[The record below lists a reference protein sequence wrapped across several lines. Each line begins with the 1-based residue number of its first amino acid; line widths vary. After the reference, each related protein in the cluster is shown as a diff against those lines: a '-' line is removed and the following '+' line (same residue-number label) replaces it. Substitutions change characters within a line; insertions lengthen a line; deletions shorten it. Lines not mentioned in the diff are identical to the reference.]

1 MVRGGGGAARVVTR
15 RLQSYTSGM
24 IPSEQIQ
31 ALVPDL
37 AKLTDDQFAWVKQ
50 LAQSMALPYN
60 AARNPSSDVLPDD
73 RSVGLFF
80 LYLVTRHTVS
90 AEPFKKEKFEYALE
104 KILAASGRAVSRPS
118 SRPSPG
124 LDLTVDGAGWSLKT
138 EAAKGIKKDRLH
150 VSKWMELG
158 KGDWG
163 DTNEA
168 LRALAQLFLG
178 HLARYERIFTLRC
191 LTPDD
196 PVEHRY
202 ELLELP
208 KSALVTAATGEFQM
222 MQNSKQ
228 RPKPGYCRV
237 ADARGLMFELYFDGG
252 TERKL
257 RLQKLRRDLCTV
269 HAEWQFQ
276 TPEPKAELSAGE

>member
-1 MVRGGGGAARVVTR
+1 M
-15 RLQSYTSGM
+15 
-24 IPSEQIQ
+24 
-31 ALVPDL
+31 

-60 AARNPSSDVLPDD
+60 AARNPASDVLPDD

-80 LYLVTRHTVS
+80 LYLVTHHTLS

-104 KILAASGRAVSRPS
+104 KSLSACGRSVSRPS
-118 SRPSPG
+118 SRTSPG
-124 LDLTVDGAGWSLKT
+124 LDLTVDGVGWSLET
-138 EAAKGIKKDRLH
+138 EAAKGIKRDRIH

-158 KGDWG
+158 EGNWG
-163 DTNEA
+163 DTDEA
-168 LRALAQLFLG
+168 LRPLAQRFLA
-178 HLARYERIFTLRC
+178 HLARYERIIMLRC
-191 LTPDD
+191 LTPDN
-196 PVEHRY
+196 PVEHHY

-208 KSALVTAATGEFQM
+208 KGVLATAASGEFQM

-257 RLQKLRRDLCTV
+257 HLQKLRRDLCTV
-269 HAEWQFQ
+269 HAEWTFQ